1 MNKRNK
7 GITLIALVVTIVVL
21 LILAG
26 VSIAMLTGNN
36 GIIKQA
42 QKSKDRSEQSRVEE
56 LVSVAIGSV
65 ISKYNGNISGITPK
79 MIADQINEDE
89 GRTDV
94 YAENETTFP
103 TNIIFPK
110 ENRKAEA
117 KLNTSSS
124 SNGNNGNNGNT
135 GSGDNTGS
143 GGNNTGDSGN
153 TGGGNTGGGTTP
165 GENED
170 YKDLTVS
177 DKIDRLKNMSAKLE
191 VFDRSVSGTKS
202 DYNATAKNNDFNEIG
217 KPTSIEQ
224 AKCECGKVREIFNKA
239 IEMGL
244 VKDYADI
251 ETQKITNEDGT
262 ESSKEIIIAPIEEES
277 IVLFDFYTYNFEQK
291 AGEILPMAYSLNYV
305 MNPNGKEWLDSGK
318 PNFSKG
324 SLENLE
330 KDGGD
335 TESILAWVNSE
346 YAKNKFVGMQ
356 AVPALEKY
364 RKYTVTELEQE
375 GQVVHRKIS
384 VLTKTNFVKAM
395 NALGLNLSAYEGKC
409 THPVK

>member
-65 ISKYNGNISGITPK
+65 ISKYNGNISEITPK

-89 GRTDV
+89 GRSDV

-202 DYNATAKNNDFNEIG
+202 DYNATAKDDNLNEIG
-217 KPTSIEQ
+217 KPTSIDQ

-251 ETQKITNEDGT
+251 ETQKITNKDGT

-291 AGEILPMAYSLNYV
+291 PGGLIPTAFSIDYA
-305 MNPNGKEWLDSGK
+305 MNPNGKEWLDGGV
-318 PNFSKG
+318 PNFAKG
-324 SLENLE
+324 SLENPE

-335 TESILAWVNSE
+335 KESILAWVNSE

-356 AVPALEKY
+356 VKSPIKINS
-364 RKYTVTELEQE
+364 TVTEL

-384 VLTKTNFVKAM
+384 VLTKTDFVKAM
-395 NALGLNLSAYEGKC
+395 NALGLDLSAYEGKC